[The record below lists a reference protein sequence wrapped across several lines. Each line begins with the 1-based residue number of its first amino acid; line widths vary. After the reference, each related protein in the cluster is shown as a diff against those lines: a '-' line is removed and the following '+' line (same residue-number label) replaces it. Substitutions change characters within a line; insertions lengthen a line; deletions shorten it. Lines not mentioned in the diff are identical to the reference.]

1 MFTYKYIHTH
11 LIKLCWVICYKSLWD
26 QKVIISKTFYSC
38 ICTKTWLKYYS
49 ISVSDARIFLMLD
62 LFFSLFC
69 YILNIRTIKSGR
81 KLSKRSHHF
90 DYYHHCFWELPIFF
104 LYFKIH
110 TIFLFFFS
118 ETENKDDDTQWLM
131 YWVVFASFSLM
142 ESVSDVFIG
151 WLPFY
156 WLGKCAFLLWCMS
169 PLNGAAIVYK

>member
-1 MFTYKYIHTH
+1 
-11 LIKLCWVICYKSLWD
+11 
-26 QKVIISKTFYSC
+26 
-38 ICTKTWLKYYS
+38 
-49 ISVSDARIFLMLD
+49 ML
-62 LFFSLFC
+62 LRTAYFS
-69 YILNIRTIKSGR
+69 YILQKSQN
-81 KLSKRSHHF
+81 
-90 DYYHHCFWELPIFF
+90 F
-104 LYFKIH
+104 LI
-110 TIFLFFFS
+110 FFS

>member
-1 MFTYKYIHTH
+1 MIEILFNFCFRCKN
-11 LIKLCWVICYKSLWD
+11 
-26 QKVIISKTFYSC
+26 
-38 ICTKTWLKYYS
+38 
-49 ISVSDARIFLMLD
+49 IFNAGSFL
-62 LFFSLFC
+62 SLFY
-69 YILNIRTIKSGR
+69 YILYIRMIKSGR
-81 KLSKRSHHF
+81 KLLKRSHHF
-90 DYYHHCFWELPIFF
+90 VYYHHLINYSLCNFRLQLLLRTAYFSYILQKSQNFF
-104 LYFKIH
+104 D
-110 TIFLFFFS
+110 FFFS